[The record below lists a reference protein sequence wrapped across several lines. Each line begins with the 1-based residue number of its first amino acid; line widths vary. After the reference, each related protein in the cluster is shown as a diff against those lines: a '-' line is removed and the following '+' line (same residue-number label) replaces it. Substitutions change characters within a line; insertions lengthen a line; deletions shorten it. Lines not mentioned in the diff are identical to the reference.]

1 MAWVILALNEEG
13 NRAVPAA
20 GDGRKPMSFAQPSL
34 MPSFTRPA
42 SRVAIVRCERYDRD
56 LSTLLFQAL
65 REFDLPV
72 ERQESALEAE
82 FR

>member
-1 MAWVILALNEEG
+1 
-13 NRAVPAA
+13 
-20 GDGRKPMSFAQPSL
+20 MSFAQPSL

-42 SRVAIVRCERYDRD
+42 SRVAIVRCERYDLD

-72 ERQESALEAE
+72 GGKKVLLETE